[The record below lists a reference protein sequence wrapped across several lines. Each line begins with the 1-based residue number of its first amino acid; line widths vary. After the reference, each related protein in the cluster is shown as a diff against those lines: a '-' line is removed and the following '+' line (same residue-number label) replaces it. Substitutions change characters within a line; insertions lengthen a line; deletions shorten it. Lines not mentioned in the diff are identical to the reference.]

1 MVRKKTNYEIVIGI
15 KLPRNRSITTSLSKL
30 LGIEKIY
37 RGNGYIIVE
46 VDDDILPQITKLL
59 RKSLRDLELSDV
71 TY

>member
-1 MVRKKTNYEIVIGI
+1 VVKKKTYEIIVGI

-46 VDDDILPQITKLL
+46 VDDDVLPQITKLL
-59 RKSLRDLELSDV
+59 KKSLRDLELSDT

>member
-1 MVRKKTNYEIVIGI
+1 MKKKTYEIIVGI

-46 VDDDILPQITKLL
+46 VDDDVLPQITKLL
-59 RKSLRDLELSDV
+59 KKSLRDLELSDT

>member
-1 MVRKKTNYEIVIGI
+1 VKKKTYEIIVGI

-46 VDDDILPQITKLL
+46 VDDDVLPQITKLL
-59 RKSLRDLELSDV
+59 KKSLRDLELSDT